1 MIEVGGSRE
10 QTWIVEPGHLASAFG
25 SGLVDVL
32 ATPVLVG
39 FCEECARRLVE
50 PHLTTGQKTVGA
62 SISLDHLAATPPGMT
77 VTVRATLVE
86 VEGRRLTFE
95 IEARDEVEPVAQARH
110 VRYVID
116 ATRFEARVAE
126 KAAQTRTMGA
136 AQTRTGGKP
145 VRRAEGAAQTRT
157 GGKRGRRAEGAAQTR
172 TEPQT
177 D

>member
-10 QTWIVEPGHLASAFG
+10 RTWVVERGHLASAFG

-50 PHLTTGQKTVGA
+50 PHLEAGRKTVGA

-86 VEGRRLTFE
+86 VEGRRLAFE
-95 IEARDEVEPVAQARH
+95 IEARDEVEPVARARH
-110 VRYVID
+110 VRCVID
-116 ATRFEARVAE
+116 ATRFEARVAQ
-126 KAAQTRTMGA
+126 KAAQSRTVGA
-136 AQTRTGGKP
+136 AQART
-145 VRRAEGAAQTRT
+145 EGAAQTLT
-157 GGKRGRRAEGAAQTR
+157 KGAAQT
-172 TEPQT
+172 
-177 D
+177 